1 MKFCLALALFSIVI
15 LASEAQEQCGR
26 QAGGALCPGGLC
38 CSQYGFCG
46 NDSEYCS
53 PSSGCQSQCSTSG
66 DVSSIISQAVFDD
79 MLKYRDDSR
88 CHAPGFYTYD
98 AFIAAAKSFGE
109 FATTGD
115 LDTRKREVAAFLGQT
130 SHETT
135 GGWDDAPDGRNYNY
149 GQAGKALG
157 YDLINN
163 PDLVATD
170 PTVSFKTAFWFWMT
184 PQGAKP
190 SCHDVITGK
199 WSPSPSDTAAGRVPG
214 YGLVTNV
221 INGGVECGPQGEHDK
236 EADRIGFYKR
246 YCDIF
251 GARTSSVPE
260 IYAGHWQVRGAT
272 GLGFATCRLGKGAG
286 LANQCGARLSVGAEW
301 LDAAQTWLHWYEK
314 GSVPFELNRAIARNV
329 GRSPSGW
336 AHREL
341 GSSQYETMSK
351 RGEDDSESTN
361 AVGGHGVAPQAA
373 RHGIELLREDNAS
386 LKVEIGLLKKAVANG
401 HAVPSGPGV
410 GFKVPEPKAFGVTQN
425 TKELENFLWDREEY
439 FRVTDVPGGEKV
451 AMTSVWQMMPV
462 LAEKELSLGLHGNP

>member
-26 QAGGALCPGGLC
+26 QAGGALCPRGLC

-53 PSSGCQSQCSTSG
+53 PSSGCQSQCSTSGAGAG

-135 GGWDDAPDGRNYNY
+135 GGWDDAPDGRYAWGYCFLQEGGDDPYCNVTQEWSCAPGKKYFGRGPIQISYNYNY

-251 GARTSSVPE
+251 G
-260 IYAGHWQVRGAT
+260 
-272 GLGFATCRLGKGAG
+272 
-286 LANQCGARLSVGAEW
+286 VGYGDN
-301 LDAAQTWLHWYEK
+301 LDCSTQTPY
-314 GSVPFELNRAIARNV
+314 
-329 GRSPSGW
+329 SP
-336 AHREL
+336 
-341 GSSQYETMSK
+341 
-351 RGEDDSESTN
+351 
-361 AVGGHGVAPQAA
+361 
-373 RHGIELLREDNAS
+373 
-386 LKVEIGLLKKAVANG
+386 
-401 HAVPSGPGV
+401 
-410 GFKVPEPKAFGVTQN
+410 
-425 TKELENFLWDREEY
+425 
-439 FRVTDVPGGEKV
+439 
-451 AMTSVWQMMPV
+451 
-462 LAEKELSLGLHGNP
+462 